1 MKIKAAIRTTE
12 EIDVIVS
19 SIQGTWVRRR
29 NARQKL
35 VAWSNELVAIA
46 LEAKKKEITRALK
59 VDGLKECQIRDK
71 RSAYTALELKIIKN
85 KPCTT

>member
-71 RSAYTALELKIIKN
+71 RSAYTALELKII
-85 KPCTT
+85 

>member
-12 EIDVIVS
+12 EIDAIVS

-59 VDGLKECQIRDK
+59 VDGLKEYQIRDK
-71 RSAYTALELKIIKN
+71 RSAYTALELKII
-85 KPCTT
+85 